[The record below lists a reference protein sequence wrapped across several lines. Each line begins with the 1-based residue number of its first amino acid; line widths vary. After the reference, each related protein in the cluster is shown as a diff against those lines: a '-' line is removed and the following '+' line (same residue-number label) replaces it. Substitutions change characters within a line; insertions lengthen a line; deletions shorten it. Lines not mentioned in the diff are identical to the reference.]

1 MLAVVL
7 SISLFLSSLLLS
19 PSSLHTSSLPPLP
32 PSLSLST
39 YLLSTSPPSFS
50 LFSCQRV
57 VAMIH
62 QTTQLHRQLR
72 SYQRKIQQLKILM
85 KPNSKKLSFLLNC
98 AIRPFPVDSIFIFSF
113 VTYTT

>member
-1 MLAVVL
+1 
-7 SISLFLSSLLLS
+7 
-19 PSSLHTSSLPPLP
+19 
-32 PSLSLST
+32 
-39 YLLSTSPPSFS
+39 
-50 LFSCQRV
+50 
-57 VAMIH
+57 MIH

-113 VTYTT
+113 VTYTTRLARLTHIVG